1 MYQNWRGRRV
11 GDHSG
16 KETLSTP
23 KVLQIY
29 KVPPRSAEGGDDV
42 RVELAGRTSSR
53 YSIAKLN
60 QLDIESTDRHLQARS
75 CAVCP
80 PQRYIFAVMGFFAI
94 ANAYTMRICL
104 SLAITEMVTH
114 HSPSNSSKKPDPDA
128 CPANPEDFQSPS
140 MVRTLEYTRFQSAG
154 TFDWDERTQGLILSS
169 FFWGYVVTHLPG
181 GMLAERFGGKY
192 SLGLGILS
200 TAVLTLLTPLAATYG
215 GANWLI
221 GVRILEG
228 LGEGSTFPAMNALL
242 AQWAPPSERSRIG
255 SLVFA
260 GAQIGTV
267 VSTALSGALLHYTSW
282 GWPSVFYTFG
292 LMGVLWFIL
301 WDMTPVPWRAILTSV
316 PLWGLI
322 VAQIG
327 HDWGFFTM
335 VTDLPKY
342 MRDVM
347 KFNIGQN
354 GYLSALPYLIMW
366 FVSLG
371 SGCVADWMIAHNK
384 LSVTSTRKVF
394 TSIASIGPSIGII
407 AASYAGC
414 DRTAAVVLFT
424 IGMALMGT
432 FYPGMKVN
440 ALDLSPNY
448 AGTLMALVNGI
459 GALSGIITPYLVGIL
474 TPDST
479 LVQWRLV
486 FWISVGV
493 FLLTNF
499 VFVFTASGEV
509 QPWNSPSSKQGKEEN
524 ANTTTQSKNV
534 STNTG
539 RYSAMRYKWV
549 NYELSRAELA
559 HAMLAI
565 SSGFP
570 PLGNDVD
577 IFLDVLMGNPEA
589 TGSTAAK
596 AVRQENSREQ
606 MLNVP
611 GPYSPRDFKGARD
624 SHPWAFKRARA
635 YRQEQD
641 SDNPSLPNPVNL
653 SCD

>member
-1 MYQNWRGRRV
+1 
-11 GDHSG
+11 
-16 KETLSTP
+16 
-23 KVLQIY
+23 
-29 KVPPRSAEGGDDV
+29 
-42 RVELAGRTSSR
+42 
-53 YSIAKLN
+53 
-60 QLDIESTDRHLQARS
+60 
-75 CAVCP
+75 
-80 PQRYIFAVMGFFAI
+80 MGFFAI

-128 CPANPEDFQSPS
+128 CPSNPEDFQSPS
-140 MVRTLEYTRFQSAG
+140 MAG

-221 GVRILEG
+221 AVRILEG

-301 WDMTPVPWRAILTSV
+301 WVLLCYNDPSSHPFISDEEKKYLDETLGSTDRGKDMTPVPWKAILTSV

-371 SGCVADWMIAHNK
+371 SGCLADWMIAHNK
-384 LSVTSTRKVF
+384 LSVTNTRKIF

-448 AGTLMALVNGI
+448 AGTLMAIVNGI
-459 GALSGIITPYLVGIL
+459 GALSGIITPYLVGVL
-474 TPDST
+474 TPDVSANIIDISVLHEVTRFIGPMVYGLTLVKLDWPADSGST

-499 VFVFTASGEV
+499 VFVLTASGEV

-524 ANTTTQSKNV
+524 ANTTTESKNV
-534 STNTG
+534 MSKDELLIEAVKEYPCLYDVSDISIHDNSKDNT
-539 RYSAMRYKWV
+539 
-549 NYELSRAELA
+549 
-559 HAMLAI
+559 
-565 SSGFP
+565 
-570 PLGNDVD
+570 
-577 IFLDVLMGNPEA
+577 
-589 TGSTAAK
+589 
-596 AVRQENSREQ
+596 
-606 MLNVP
+606 
-611 GPYSPRDFKGARD
+611 
-624 SHPWAFKRARA
+624 
-635 YRQEQD
+635 
-641 SDNPSLPNPVNL
+641 
-653 SCD
+653 

>member
-1 MYQNWRGRRV
+1 MLDAYSGRQ
-11 GDHSG
+11 SQ
-16 KETLSTP
+16 L
-23 KVLQIY
+23 
-29 KVPPRSAEGGDDV
+29 PPRDWPHNKLWKPVQSLVEDARRTEGIV
-42 RVELAGRTSSR
+42 PLALFFLT
-53 YSIAKLN
+53 L
-60 QLDIESTDRHLQARS
+60 
-75 CAVCP
+75 CP

-128 CPANPEDFQSPS
+128 CPSNPEDFQSPS
-140 MVRTLEYTRFQSAG
+140 MVKIIQNYPLLQAG

-221 GVRILEG
+221 AVRILEG

-301 WDMTPVPWRAILTSV
+301 WVLLCYNDPNSHPFISDEEKKYLDETLGSTDRGKDMTPVPWKAILTSV

-384 LSVTSTRKVF
+384 LSVTNTRKIF
-394 TSIASIGPSIGII
+394 TTIASVGPSIGII

-448 AGTLMALVNGI
+448 AGTLMAIVNGI
-459 GALSGIITPYLVGIL
+459 GALSGIITPYLVGVL

-499 VFVFTASGEV
+499 VFVLTASGEV
-509 QPWNSPSSKQGKEEN
+509 QPWNSPSFKQGKEEN
-524 ANTTTQSKNV
+524 ANTTTESKN
-534 STNTG
+534 
-539 RYSAMRYKWV
+539 
-549 NYELSRAELA
+549 E
-559 HAMLAI
+559 
-565 SSGFP
+565 
-570 PLGNDVD
+570 
-577 IFLDVLMGNPEA
+577 
-589 TGSTAAK
+589 
-596 AVRQENSREQ
+596 AVREYPCLYDVSD
-606 MLNVP
+606 L
-611 GPYSPRDFKGARD
+611 S
-624 SHPWAFKRARA
+624 SH
-635 YRQEQD
+635 
-641 SDNPSLPNPVNL
+641 DNRKDNT
-653 SCD
+653 